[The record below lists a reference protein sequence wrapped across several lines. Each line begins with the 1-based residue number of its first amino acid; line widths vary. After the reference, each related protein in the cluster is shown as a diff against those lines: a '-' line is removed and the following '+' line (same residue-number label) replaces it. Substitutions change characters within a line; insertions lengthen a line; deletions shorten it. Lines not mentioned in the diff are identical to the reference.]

1 MLSAHSGG
9 VLVVQHTSIGQ
20 DTSEWPW
27 SEPME
32 RSSAIIDSS
41 LSKIRLF
48 LIRDLVGSLS
58 GRDGRFEPQRD
69 WRLIVDNVARIQA
82 VDHQLPKVQKAALDD
97 LVSVLQLNLN
107 GIVSILTN
115 AVENGGGGTTATPEV
130 VARLDSAMLKVRE
143 DFERSA
149 RAFYELLPVTDQS
162 RVVQF
167 FLGEVHMSGDIIQG
181 ISNSTVIV
189 KSKVEG
195 AFNRLQDSGQS
206 ESAKLLIEIGKRVSD
221 ANNPAAGAVYNQ
233 MADEISKPT
242 HDKGVIKSCWDGL
255 VAILPPLASLSA
267 EVIKAFAT

>member
-1 MLSAHSGG
+1 
-9 VLVVQHTSIGQ
+9 
-20 DTSEWPW
+20 
-27 SEPME
+27 ME
-32 RSSAIIDSS
+32 RSSAIIDTS

-58 GRDGRFEPQRD
+58 GRDGVFEPQRD

-82 VDHQLPKVQKAALDD
+82 ADHQLPKVQKAALDD
-97 LVSVLQLNLN
+97 LVGVLQLNLN
-107 GIVSILTN
+107 GIVSLLRD
-115 AVENGGGGTTATPEV
+115 AVGNGRGGTTATSED
-130 VARLDSAMLKVRE
+130 VARLDSAMSKVRD

-149 RAFYELLPVTDQS
+149 RAFYELLPVMDQS
-162 RVVQF
+162 RIAQF
-167 FLGEVHMSGDIIQG
+167 FSGEVHMSGDVYQG
-181 ISNSTVIV
+181 ISNSTIV
-189 KSKVEG
+189 VRSKVEG

-206 ESAKLLIEIGKRVSD
+206 ESAKLLVEVGKRVSD

-267 EVIKAFAT
+267 EVIKAFVT